1 MERVQEPA
9 AGRLPA
15 TVIPLRTP
23 TRVPP
28 LRLERAGRLAAVTG
42 DWLFQACG
50 VEGRVKLL
58 REHELL
64 AA

>member
-1 MERVQEPA
+1 MGARKNPPP
-9 AGRLPA
+9 AGRQPSFRCAPRTRAAPA
-15 TVIPLRTP
+15 P
-23 TRVPP
+23 
-28 LRLERAGRLAAVTG
+28 ERAGRLAAVTG
-42 DWLFQACG
+42 DWLFQACS